1 MLQICGSQTEGKA
14 SSFGVPAPH
23 APPQSLA
30 YASGGS
36 EWSAAGEGTL
46 HLIALNALLLLKA
59 IRDSPP
65 HMAHYAGSLIAN
77 LLRDLKP
84 DAVWQLLRIPETT
97 LSKARRD
104 FPVGDLGELLKPYA
118 ANVHRHRI
126 ASAELAAIRDFI
138 KEQCVPKSGTRREH
152 YEQLLT
158 SKELFARYRQTYA
171 QLLTD
176 MVVRIRESGEE
187 TDDPALQS
195 LLERFR
201 ENEKRMAFL
210 AFMQTTPTASP
221 AFGGGAKHG
230 PKDIVF
236 DYLLE
241 GIPALAPPAAH
252 SSAVFSALKHELP
265 LTRRHGY
272 WGQWDCKTCSN
283 GKLAIATLRNL
294 KSKLSLNAAQSAE
307 MKKATKAAET
317 YEWHLL
323 VMASQR
329 DAFAALKPPYTLMD
343 FSSYT
348 VAPNVSDKSLAQF
361 RTMVFCVERPG
372 HRRLFVDVL
381 CADRETQQGD
391 YFYERAALLA
401 LFFEYGLFDEF
412 DEVVL
417 GADDQFRSRFMAVF
431 YGGLQAKRGKPV
443 RALFRCAHHGR
454 NLCDAHVGLG
464 QRAVDRYLKCQE
476 LLRAKPELAEPG
488 ETVSLS
494 PLSTAEEL
502 AAVLRHAFEG
512 GKNDYLCVTLKTV
525 PRVEKLKPKVRPIH
539 GLQRVHE
546 IGYESGT
553 VALLKHLSSDKEAD
567 RIHLRLSEPWS
578 ILPADGSGAVSSSA
592 GPSASPANV
601 VEMDASSDD
610 DGAKPPLK
618 RKTAGAG

>member
-1 MLQICGSQTEGKA
+1 
-14 SSFGVPAPH
+14 
-23 APPQSLA
+23 
-30 YASGGS
+30 
-36 EWSAAGEGTL
+36 
-46 HLIALNALLLLKA
+46 
-59 IRDSPP
+59 
-65 HMAHYAGSLIAN
+65 MAHYAGSLVAN

-118 ANVHRHRI
+118 ANVHRHLL
-126 ASAELAAIRDFI
+126 ASAELAAIREFI
-138 KEQCVPKSGTRREH
+138 KEQCLPKSGTRREH
-152 YEQLLT
+152 YEQLLS

-171 QLLTD
+171 QLLMD
-176 MVVRIRESGEE
+176 MVIRIRAGGEE
-187 TDDPALQS
+187 SDDPALQS

-210 AFMQTTPTASP
+210 AFLQTTPTASP

-230 PKDIVF
+230 PKDMVF

-241 GIPALAPPAAH
+241 DIPALAPPAAH
-252 SSAVFSALKHELP
+252 SRALFSGLKAELP
-265 LTRRHGY
+265 LTRRHAY

-283 GKLAIATLRNL
+283 GKLAITTLRNL
-294 KSKLSLNAAQSAE
+294 QAKSLLSVAQSAE
-307 MKKATKAAET
+307 LKKAAKAAET
-317 YEWHLL
+317 YQWHLR

-329 DAFAALKPPYTLMD
+329 DAVAALKPPYTLMD

-391 YFYERAALLA
+391 YFYERAALLC

-417 GADDQFRSRFMAVF
+417 GADDQFRTRFMAVF
-431 YGGLQAKRGKPV
+431 YGGLQEKRGKPI
-443 RALFRCAHHGR
+443 RAMFRCAHHGR

-464 QRAVDRYLKCQE
+464 QRAVDRYLKRQE

-502 AAVLRHAFEG
+502 ATVLRRAFEN
-512 GKNDYLCVTLKTV
+512 GKNDYLCVVMKTV
-525 PRVEKLKPKVRPIH
+525 PRMDSAKPDVQPIH
-539 GLQRVHE
+539 GLQKVHE
-546 IGYESGT
+546 IGYESGSGT
-553 VALLKHLSSDKEAD
+553 VALLKHLSSDKEVD
-567 RIHLRLSEPWS
+567 RVHLRLRKPWS
-578 ILPADGSGAVSSSA
+578 IEPAHVASSA
-592 GPSASPANV
+592 SGPSPSQPSV
-601 VEMDASSDD
+601 VEMDASDD
-610 DGAKPPLK
+610 HDAAKPPLK
-618 RKTAGAG
+618 RKPAGAG